1 MALLDFTFTNREIS
15 GATRRYCSARSAN
28 SRYVKLILTKSF
40 MVLVFTDKM
49 LNTTP
54 GPIIDNAAPATE
66 AIFSKDNASPNPGED
81 PKPSTSEQLNTP
93 VTNTGINY
101 TRVC

>member
-1 MALLDFTFTNREIS
+1 MGFFDFIS
-15 GATRRYCSARSAN
+15 SA
-28 SRYVKLILTKSF
+28 VKDVKNLILHSPIVKSLAPLAGI
-40 MVLVFTDKM
+40 VAHAV
-49 LNTTP
+49 P
-54 GPIIDNAAPATE
+54 IVGPIIDNAAPATE